1 MHCHPERSEAKS
13 RDLLSLPPRNPTSNI
28 DPSESPQT
36 QSSPANYTDKDAS
49 KGATRDMNAGQLQS
63 LKDLIEFLKQQ
74 EVGEFELEQEDLK
87 VRLSF
92 IGQGS
97 ASGNVDMGQLA
108 HLLQQA
114 PRPAPTPSTPLAGT
128 IAASSHAAP
137 AHAPA
142 PASTEEA
149 GLHIVKSPIV
159 GTFYE
164 ASAPG
169 AEPFVKIGDQ
179 VESGQVICIV
189 EAMKLMNEIECD
201 APGEIVKRMVAS
213 GQPVEYGQPLF
224 AIRPR

>member
-1 MHCHPERSEAKS
+1 
-13 RDLLSLPPRNPTSNI
+13 
-28 DPSESPQT
+28 
-36 QSSPANYTDKDAS
+36 
-49 KGATRDMNAGQLQS
+49 MNAGQLQS

-74 EVGEFELEQEDLK
+74 EVGEFELEQDDLK

-97 ASGNVDMGQLA
+97 ASANVDLGQIA
-108 HLLQQA
+108 HLLQHS
-114 PRPAPTPSTPLAGT
+114 PRPAPSTVVGT
-128 IAASSHAAP
+128 LAASSQ
-137 AHAPA
+137 PA
-142 PASTEEA
+142 PSSTPATPAANAEEEA

-169 AEPFVKIGDQ
+169 ADPFVKVGDQ
-179 VESGQVICIV
+179 VEAGQVICIV

-213 GQPVEYGQPLF
+213 GQPVEYGQALF
-224 AIRPR
+224 AIRPH